1 MADKGDIEQS
11 GAYGVEALTE
21 MKKRDIAAI
30 PENYAVWYTYVTG
43 SDSELRR
50 TVDTLTGNRQEFDPF
65 RLKALFDDHVLP
77 KMAADAIG
85 AAGEE
90 LTSIADQLG
99 DAIGSANANVQS
111 YGETLATA
119 SNELEGGQSDV
130 ANVVSGLIQSTK
142 NMQEKNEELQSQIEE
157 ASSEIETLRAKLE
170 EARRESD
177 TDGLT
182 QISNRKCF
190 DRVMKDRVMEAM
202 SGDSTLCLVMV
213 DIDFFKKFNDNY
225 GHQLGDQVLK
235 LVAKTLTTSVREGDL
250 PARYGGEEFSVVL
263 PNADLEV
270 AREIAE
276 RIRKRVGAKKIV
288 KRSTGE
294 DLGNITMSLGIA
306 RYDIG
311 ESMQDLIKR
320 ADEALYAAKR
330 TGRNRVLTEVD
341 LKALQDA

>member
-1 MADKGDIEQS
+1 
-11 GAYGVEALTE
+11 
-21 MKKRDIAAI
+21 
-30 PENYAVWYTYVTG
+30 
-43 SDSELRR
+43 
-50 TVDTLTGNRQEFDPF
+50 
-65 RLKALFDDHVLP
+65 
-77 KMAADAIG
+77 
-85 AAGEE
+85 
-90 LTSIADQLG
+90 
-99 DAIGSANANVQS
+99 
-111 YGETLATA
+111 
-119 SNELEGGQSDV
+119 
-130 ANVVSGLIQSTK
+130 
-142 NMQEKNEELQSQIEE
+142 
-157 ASSEIETLRAKLE
+157 
-170 EARRESD
+170 
-177 TDGLT
+177 
-182 QISNRKCF
+182 
-190 DRVMKDRVMEAM
+190 
-202 SGDSTLCLVMV
+202 MV

-276 RIRKRVGAKKIV
+276 RIRKRVGVKKIV

-311 ESMQDLIKR
+311 ESMQELIKR